1 LVAEPDEE
9 RTLVTVI
16 PQQPEQAAAA
26 EAMAMSL
33 RQRGVSAD
41 FAYRGNIKRRDELW
55 RKSRSKSRLVIS
67 AHNESFLVRL
77 NSPGSADAVDT
88 GLEDRVFSA
97 LQADYIVN
105 LYERK
110 PSGELGFS
118 IDAMV
123 RRRSNA
129 E

>member
-1 LVAEPDEE
+1 
-9 RTLVTVI
+9 
-16 PQQPEQAAAA
+16 
-26 EAMAMSL
+26 
-33 RQRGVSAD
+33 
-41 FAYRGNIKRRDELW
+41 
-55 RKSRSKSRLVIS
+55 VIS

-105 LYERK
+105 RHERK
-110 PSGELGFS
+110 PPGELGFS